1 MQPQAT
7 STDPDRGDTS
17 PPATLAS
24 LRRAVGAIDPGG
36 RTREDGAA
44 LPPMALGFPDL
55 DAALGGGLA
64 MAALHE
70 IGPAGTV
77 EMGAATGFA
86 LAFAARAMAARRG
99 IATLVWVQHGAA
111 AAAGGRPYGPG
122 LAGFGLPPAQVALI
136 EAGKPADVLR
146 VAEEALRSGG
156 AGTVIAE
163 LPDDL
168 RSVDLTATR
177 RLALAARAGG
187 ALALLL
193 AHRMPERAA
202 AAVTR
207 WRIAAVPGPP
217 DPFGGLGPAAF
228 AAELTKNRH
237 GPRGLWHIAWDHDA
251 RIFRDAA
258 LSLGLAAPAADRP
271 SPAPRIQ
278 SKAGQSESGP
288 IGRRADAA

>member
-1 MQPQAT
+1 M
-7 STDPDRGDTS
+7 PDEGDTA
-17 PPATLAS
+17 PPAAILAT
-24 LRRAVGAIDPGG
+24 LRRAVGAIDPAGRSSAGG
-36 RTREDGAA
+36 TVAP
-44 LPPMALGFPDL
+44 LALGLAPL

-64 MAALHE
+64 LAALHE
-70 IGPAGTV
+70 IGTAA
-77 EMGAATGFA
+77 EHDMGAATGFA
-86 LAFAARAMAARRG
+86 LALAARAIGERRG
-99 IATLVWVQHGAA
+99 IATLVWVQQALAA
-111 AAAGGRPYGPG
+111 RTGGRPYGPG

-136 EAGKPADVLR
+136 ETAKPADVLR

-156 AGTVIAE
+156 AGTVLAE

-168 RSVDLTATR
+168 RHIDLTATR

-207 WRIAAVPGPP
+207 WRIAAAPGTP
-217 DPFGGLGPAAF
+217 DRFGGLGPAAF

-237 GPRGLWHIAWDHDA
+237 GPRGRWHIAWDHDT

-258 LSLGLAAPAADRP
+258 LPLGLAAPAADRP
-271 SPAPRIQ
+271 APAPRI
-278 SKAGQSESGP
+278 E
-288 IGRRADAA
+288 IERRADAA